1 MSECSDVVCLERV
14 SRVFAGAKAVDDLSL
29 KLKAGEVMGFL
40 GTNGAG
46 KTTTIKM
53 MLGLLAPTSGTVK
66 VLGGDPSDPR
76 VRARIGYMPEVATYY
91 PYLDARELLS
101 FYGGICGLDAKTVR
115 KRTDEL
121 LDAVG
126 LADAAKRPL
135 KTYSKGM
142 LQRAGIAQALL
153 NDPDLL
159 VLDEPFTGLDPL
171 ARIHFRE
178 LLLDLK
184 RRGKT
189 VFFSSHE
196 LGETELL
203 CDRVAIMKKGRCVYQ
218 GPVKDLAGDGADAL
232 EKFAASP
239 PFFYDAVLMDIQMP
253 RMTGFEAAEAIRSL
267 EREDAKT
274 VPVIAMSA
282 DIFEQSVNRATQSG
296 MSGYLTKPL
305 DMDVLYRELLRQLR
319 LS

>member
-1 MSECSDVVCLERV
+1 MSECSDIVQLEGVTRAF
-14 SRVFAGAKAVDDLSL
+14 SGTKAVDGLSL

-53 MLGLLAPTSGTVK
+53 MLGLLAPTSGIVK
-66 VLGGDPSDPR
+66 VLGGNPSDPR
-76 VRARIGYMPEVATYY
+76 IRAHIGYMPEVATYY
-91 PYLDARELLS
+91 PYLNARELLA
-101 FYGGICGLDAKTVR
+101 FYGGICGLDSKTIR
-115 KRTDEL
+115 SRTESL
-121 LDAVG
+121 LESVG

-178 LLLDLK
+178 LLRNLK
-184 RRGKT
+184 ERGKT
-189 VFFSSHE
+189 IFFSSHE

-203 CDRVAIMKKGRCVYQ
+203 CDHVSIMKKGHCVYQ
-218 GPVKDLAGDGADAL
+218 GPVKDIAGDGA
-232 EKFAASP
+232 
-239 PFFYDAVLMDIQMP
+239 
-253 RMTGFEAAEAIRSL
+253 TNL
-267 EREDAKT
+267 ERLFLKTLEEAK
-274 VPVIAMSA
+274 
-282 DIFEQSVNRATQSG
+282 
-296 MSGYLTKPL
+296 
-305 DMDVLYRELLRQLR
+305 
-319 LS
+319 

>member
-1 MSECSDVVCLERV
+1 MKSENAVGIDGV
-14 SRVFAGAKAVDDLSL
+14 SRAFGSVKAVDGLSL
-29 KLKAGEVMGFL
+29 SLAPGEIVGFL

-53 MLGLLAPTSGTVK
+53 ITGLLRPDAGEVSVF
-66 VLGGDPSDPR
+66 GGDPSDPA

-91 PYLDARELLS
+91 PYLNARELLA
-101 FYGGICGLDAKTVR
+101 FYGGICGLDAKSVR
-115 KRTDEL
+115 ERTDSL
-121 LDAVG
+121 LESVG

-135 KTYSKGM
+135 RTYSKGM

-178 LLLDLK
+178 LLRSLREK
-184 RRGKT
+184 GKA

-218 GPVKDLAGDGADAL
+218 GPVKDLAGDGA
-232 EKFAASP
+232 SN
-239 PFFYDAVLMDIQMP
+239 
-253 RMTGFEAAEAIRSL
+253 L
-267 EREDAKT
+267 ERLFLRTLETAK
-274 VPVIAMSA
+274 
-282 DIFEQSVNRATQSG
+282 
-296 MSGYLTKPL
+296 
-305 DMDVLYRELLRQLR
+305 
-319 LS
+319 

>member
-1 MSECSDVVCLERV
+1 MKSGSAVDIDSV
-14 SRVFAGAKAVDDLSL
+14 SRSFGSMKAVDGLSL
-29 KLKAGEVMGFL
+29 VLAPGEIVGFL

-53 MLGLLAPTSGTVK
+53 TLGLLAPTSGTVK

-76 VRARIGYMPEVATYY
+76 VRAHIGYMPEVATYY

-115 KRTDEL
+115 RRTDEL

-218 GPVKDLAGDGADAL
+218 GPVRDLAGDGAAN
-232 EKFAASP
+232 
-239 PFFYDAVLMDIQMP
+239 
-253 RMTGFEAAEAIRSL
+253 L
-267 EREDAKT
+267 ERLFLKTLEEAK
-274 VPVIAMSA
+274 
-282 DIFEQSVNRATQSG
+282 
-296 MSGYLTKPL
+296 
-305 DMDVLYRELLRQLR
+305 
-319 LS
+319 

>member
-1 MSECSDVVCLERV
+1 MSEGSDIVQLEGV
-14 SRVFAGAKAVDDLSL
+14 TRVFAGAKAVDALSL

-76 VRARIGYMPEVATYY
+76 IRAHIGYMPEVATYY
-91 PYLDARELLS
+91 PYLNARELLA
-101 FYGGICGLDAKTVR
+101 FYGGIYGLDAKTVR
-115 KRTDEL
+115 SRTGSL
-121 LDAVG
+121 LESVG

-178 LLLDLK
+178 LLRGLK
-184 RRGKT
+184 ERGKT
-189 VFFSSHE
+189 IFFSSHE

-203 CDRVAIMKKGRCVYQ
+203 CDHVAIMKKGHCVYQ
-218 GPVKDLAGDGADAL
+218 GPVKDIAGDGA
-232 EKFAASP
+232 
-239 PFFYDAVLMDIQMP
+239 
-253 RMTGFEAAEAIRSL
+253 TNL
-267 EREDAKT
+267 ERLFLKTLGEAK
-274 VPVIAMSA
+274 
-282 DIFEQSVNRATQSG
+282 
-296 MSGYLTKPL
+296 
-305 DMDVLYRELLRQLR
+305 
-319 LS
+319 

>member
-1 MSECSDVVCLERV
+1 MKSENAVGIDGV
-14 SRVFAGAKAVDDLSL
+14 SRAFGSVKAVDGLSL
-29 KLKAGEVMGFL
+29 SLAPGEIVGFL

-53 MLGLLAPTSGTVK
+53 ITGLLRPDAGK
-66 VLGGDPSDPR
+66 VSVFGGDPSDPT

-91 PYLDARELLS
+91 PYLNARELLS

-115 KRTDEL
+115 EHTDEL

-126 LADAAKRPL
+126 LAGAAKRPL

-153 NDPDLL
+153 SDPELL

-178 LLLDLK
+178 LLQDLK

-203 CDRVAIMKKGRCVYQ
+203 CDRVAIMKKGHCVYQ
-218 GPVKDLAGDGADAL
+218 GPVKDLAGDGA
-232 EKFAASP
+232 
-239 PFFYDAVLMDIQMP
+239 
-253 RMTGFEAAEAIRSL
+253 TNL
-267 EREDAKT
+267 ERLFLKTLEEAK
-274 VPVIAMSA
+274 
-282 DIFEQSVNRATQSG
+282 
-296 MSGYLTKPL
+296 
-305 DMDVLYRELLRQLR
+305 
-319 LS
+319 